1 MRNQTNSSSLTTS
14 PARSKK
20 DDELPLTPSFMKK
33 PIRPD
38 TASRLK
44 KMFASR
50 GSIPVVQSPKK
61 VATIN
66 KKPDFLLQAQ
76 EEAEQGMRFNTEKF
90 MLLSL
95 ITC

>member
-1 MRNQTNSSSLTTS
+1 MCTVKNLKHSLTTS
-14 PARSKK
+14 PARSKQN
-20 DDELPLTPSFMKK
+20 DELPVTPSFMKK

-66 KKPDFLLQAQ
+66 KKPDYILQAQ
-76 EEAEQGMRFNTEKF
+76 EEAELGMRFIWF
-90 MLLSL
+90 MP
-95 ITC
+95 

>member
-1 MRNQTNSSSLTTS
+1 
-14 PARSKK
+14 
-20 DDELPLTPSFMKK
+20 
-33 PIRPD
+33 
-38 TASRLK
+38 
-44 KMFASR
+44 MFASR

-76 EEAEQGMRFNTEKF
+76 EEAEQGMRSKTEKF
-90 MLLSL
+90 ILLSFL